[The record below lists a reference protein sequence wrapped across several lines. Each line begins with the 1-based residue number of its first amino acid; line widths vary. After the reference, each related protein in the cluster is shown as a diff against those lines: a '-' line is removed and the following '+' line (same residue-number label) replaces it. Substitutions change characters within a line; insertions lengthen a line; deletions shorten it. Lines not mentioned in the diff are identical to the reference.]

1 MVKNIIYVQQNEEIA
16 RSVLEGI
23 AGSGYEVFHCVT
35 AGEALN
41 LMMRQ
46 DAPLLMLDIN
56 IPDMRLRE
64 VVSRCSDKFPAT
76 VLAIFTDY
84 PNSELLT
91 KLINRHGIYKIFVAP
106 WDMEEI
112 VEQIEDAMEYAEI
125 RFEQLQREGALALE
139 SNEFEVTLANMKDSL
154 KFQQHSYYKLNT
166 ILNTLLRVTTDCLQ
180 GDRTQEEKKRLFD
193 FAGVMLE
200 GVLKAQTTARIDVRT
215 FEDAIREDLLVLKH
229 VTVQKLESCLIGDI
243 PRVMVAN
250 IKALIWDAVYYA
262 SRGIDSCEAEVSSS
276 YMTNT
281 RIYLEINVNYS
292 SSEVPMMTLNDPV
305 EIGCDRLLQ
314 EMFTAMTVAEDV
326 IRKDKSIS
334 FRMQVPI
341 SFLD

>member
-16 RSVLEGI
+16 KSVLEGI

-41 LMMRQ
+41 LMTRQ

-56 IPDMRLRE
+56 IPDQRLRE
-64 VVSRCSDKFPAT
+64 VVRQCSEKFPAT

-112 VEQIEDAMEYAEI
+112 VPQIEDAMEYAEI

-139 SNEFEVTLANMKDSL
+139 SSEFDVTLANMKDSL
-154 KFQQHSYYKLNT
+154 KFQQHSYYKLNA

-180 GDRTQEEKKRLFD
+180 GDRTQEEKERLFD
-193 FAGVMLE
+193 FSDAMLE
-200 GVLKAQTTARIDVRT
+200 GIIKAQTTTSLEVKT
-215 FEDAIREDLLVLKH
+215 FEDTIREDLLALKH
-229 VTVQKLESCLIGDI
+229 VTVKKIESCLIGDI

-250 IKALIWDAVYYA
+250 IKALIRNTVYYA
-262 SRGIDSCEAEVSSS
+262 SRGIDYCEAEVHSS
-276 YMTNT
+276 YITNT
-281 RIYLEINVNYS
+281 RIYLEMNVSYS
-292 SSEVPMMTLNDPV
+292 SSEVPMMTLRDSV
-305 EIGCDRLLQ
+305 ELGCDRLLR
-314 EMFTAMTVAEDV
+314 EMFAAMTAAEDV
-326 IRKDKSIS
+326 IRKDSHIS
-334 FRMQVPI
+334 FRLQVPI